1 MAVLISSLGGAGA
14 QFFTNSGVILSGG
27 KLYTYAAGT
36 TTPQATYTTSSG
48 ATAHTNPIIL
58 DSAGR
63 VPGGEIWL
71 TDTVQYKFIL
81 RDSADVLI
89 ATWDNLYGISN
100 LTLPISSANVTY
112 TQGGTGAITSTVQ
125 AKLRESVSVL
135 DFIDPS
141 LYASIAAGT
150 YTNDLSTQVQSAIN
164 TGKTILFPAGTYLFN
179 VIAATP
185 FILTGDG
192 TVKTFLKP
200 YDYTKAIINYKLPGG
215 GSQWSFNTIIRSV
228 TFQGASGTLTT
239 GGVGFTYGN
248 VDPTGYDIPDSLIGF
263 VTFENCR
270 FLSMYKGIQRP
281 SGNLALQ
288 ITNCN
293 FASCYYGTYNVQGRG
308 FPPGQFFLLNGET
321 DSCLCGHYFDVQ
333 QDGLGQINFQNHVLE
348 ANSICVRIKQPIGS
362 NLYTPITFKD
372 CWNEANGLYR
382 PGGPST
388 VTLDNW
394 SGTGAGAVRT
404 TEVVSCTYPYVM
416 SVNQIEW
423 NGGFCAGFSLAS
435 ASNCL
440 MKINSARV
448 ECNAGTNSSPFYID
462 PADAGSCI
470 LMENCVTTNGFPP
483 IYNCIDFD
491 RNRCLDIGT
500 TASGARARYL
510 QQMWNITTGT
520 NQIGFNQTFQTAQT
534 ISTGSGVLATGS
546 VSTGNA
552 IYSSVNNF
560 AYNSPTGNQQYNFSN
575 TQVTLGTGYYVVT
588 FQLAATNLGS
598 LVFNVWNG
606 GSAPYIVSLAP
617 IVDSNWHTYGGIA
630 FYNTTLTVNLGG
642 TSNDATA
649 VGVNFSISAYQ
660 IKKFST
666 LQQAE
671 DFLYSRT
678 YLAA

>member
-1 MAVLISSLGGAGA
+1 MAVNLSSLGGAAA
-14 QFFTNSGVILSGG
+14 QFFNNDGTVLSGG
-27 KLYTYAAGT
+27 KIYTYAAGT
-36 TTPQATYTTSSG
+36 TTPVATFTTSAG
-48 ATAHTNPIIL
+48 NIAHTNPIIL
-58 DSAGR
+58 NSAGR
-63 VPGGEIWL
+63 VSSGEIWL
-71 TDTVQYKFIL
+71 TEGTQYKFVL
-81 RDSADVLI
+81 NDANDVLI
-89 ATWDNLYGISN
+89 ASFDNLYGISS
-100 LTLPISSANVTY
+100 LTLPISSVNVTY
-112 TQGGTGAITSTVQ
+112 NEGGAGAVTSTVQ
-125 AKLRESVSVL
+125 AKLREAISVL

-141 LYASIAAGT
+141 LHASIAAGT
-150 YTNDLSTQVQSAIN
+150 YTSDLSNQVQSAFN
-164 TGKTILFPAGTYLFN
+164 TGNRILFPAGTYLFN
-179 VIAATP
+179 VIATSP
-185 FILTGDG
+185 FILTGQG
-192 TVKTFLKP
+192 TVTTFIKP
-200 YDYTKAIINYKLPGG
+200 YDYTKAIINYKLSGG
-215 GSQWSFNTIIRSV
+215 GVQWSFNTIIRSV

-248 VDPTGYDIPDSLIGF
+248 TDPTGYDANDSFIGY

-270 FLSMYKGIQRP
+270 FLLMYKGIQRP

-288 ITNCN
+288 MTNCN
-293 FASCYYGTYNVQGRG
+293 FSSCYYGTYNVQGRG
-308 FPPGQFFLLNGET
+308 FPPGQFFLLNGESN
-321 DSCLCGHYFDVQ
+321 SCLCAHYFDVQ

-348 ANSICVRIKQPIGS
+348 ANSICVRIKQPTSS

-382 PGGPST
+382 SGGPST

-404 TEVVSCTYPYVM
+404 TEVVSCEYPYVM
-416 SVNQIEW
+416 SVNHIEW

-448 ECNAGTNSSPFYID
+448 ECNAATNSSPFYID
-462 PADAGSCI
+462 PADDGSCI
-470 LMENCVTTNGFPP
+470 LMENCVTAGGFPP

-491 RNRCLDIGT
+491 RNRCLDVGT

-510 QQMWNITTGT
+510 QQMWNISTGT
-520 NQIGFNQTFQTAQT
+520 NQIGFNQTFQSAQT
-534 ISTGSGVLATGS
+534 ISNGAGVVATGS
-546 VSTGNA
+546 VSTDNA

-588 FQLAATNLGS
+588 FQIAATSLGS
-598 LVFNVWNG
+598 LTFNVWNANA
-606 GSAPYIVSLAP
+606 APYIVSLVP
-617 IVDSNWHTYGGIA
+617 IADGNWHTYGGIA

-678 YLAA
+678 YLSA